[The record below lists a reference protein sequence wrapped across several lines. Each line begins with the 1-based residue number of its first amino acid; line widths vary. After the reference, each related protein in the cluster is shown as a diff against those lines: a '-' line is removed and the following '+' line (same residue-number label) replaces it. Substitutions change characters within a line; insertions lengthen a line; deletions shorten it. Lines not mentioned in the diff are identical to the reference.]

1 MQNNSADFKRQV
13 TIKLA
18 DVRLQE
24 ALSRLQTRF
33 VEGRSAVIGE
43 IHDLQKTRN
52 AAAEIRDRVLNDLQ
66 HWLLY
71 FEQQAT
77 KRGAIVHW
85 AETGADVNRIV
96 AEIAVGH
103 GVRSAV
109 KSKSMVSEECGL
121 NEALERAG
129 VEVMETDLGEYILQI
144 AHEAPSHIVAPV
156 VHKNKEEISDLFA
169 KTHRLPRKTGIAEL
183 CREAREILRPAFLN
197 ADMGISGANFLIAET
212 GSALIVTNEGNGRL
226 VTTLPRVHVA
236 ITGIEKVVPTLEDAS
251 TLLRLLPR
259 SATGQSIT
267 NYVSVLTGTNRHG
280 TDPNDANDSGMDIA
294 HMGNIPQI
302 PHARFP
308 LPNPLPEREGTN
320 VPLREFHVNDENDHE
335 GPEHFHIILL
345 DNGRSR
351 LLGGEMQDML
361 RCIRCGACM
370 NHCPVYQNIGGHAY
384 GWVYPGPMGS
394 ILTPLLGGME
404 NAPDLPNASTLC
416 GACAV
421 VCPVKIPL
429 PDLLRKLR
437 EKQMQLGM
445 KSRQETLLLRAWA
458 WLALHPGI
466 YGMTTGIAVRLMQLL
481 GGEKKLLHSLPGAR
495 GWSGGRDFPAP
506 QGMTFRELY
515 RQGKRL

>member
-1 MQNNSADFKRQV
+1 MQNTSLQFKKQV

-18 DVRLQE
+18 DARLQD

-43 IHDLQKTRN
+43 IHDLQETRN
-52 AAAEIRDRVLNDLQ
+52 AAAAIRDRVLNNLEQ
-66 HWLLY
+66 WLLQ
-71 FEQQAT
+71 FERQAT
-77 KRGAIVHW
+77 ARGAIVHW

-96 AEIAVGH
+96 VEIAAQHDV
-103 GVRSAV
+103 STAA

-121 NEALERAG
+121 NDALELAG
-129 VEVMETDLGEYILQI
+129 VAVMETDLGEYILQL

-156 VHKNKEEISDLFA
+156 VHKNKEEIADLFA
-169 KTHRLPRKTGIAEL
+169 EKHHLPRKTDIAEL
-183 CREAREILRPAFLN
+183 CREAREVLRPAFLN
-197 ADMGISGANFLIAET
+197 ADMGISGGNFLLAET
-212 GSALIVTNEGNGRL
+212 GSVLIVTNEGNGRL

-236 ITGIEKVVPTLEDAS
+236 ISGIEKVVPTLEDVT

-267 NYVSVLTGTNRHG
+267 NYVSVLTGNR
-280 TDPNDANDSGMDIA
+280 NA
-294 HMGNIPQI
+294 
-302 PHARFP
+302 
-308 LPNPLPEREGTN
+308 E
-320 VPLREFHVNDENDHE
+320 DHD

-345 DNGRSR
+345 DNGRSS
-351 LLGGEMQDML
+351 LIAGDMQEML

-394 ILTPLLGGME
+394 ILTPLLGGLE

-429 PDLLRKLR
+429 PDLLRNLR
-437 EKQMQLGM
+437 EKQMERGM
-445 KSRQETLLLRAWA
+445 KTRQETFMLKAWA
-458 WLALHPGI
+458 WLALHPNI
-466 YGMTTGIAVRLMQLL
+466 YALATRIGVRVMRLM
-481 GGEKKLLHSLPGAR
+481 GGKEKLIHTLPGAG
-495 GWSGGRDFPAP
+495 GWTDGRDFPAP
-506 QGMTFRELY
+506 AGMTFRELY
-515 RQGKRL
+515 RQGKHK

>member
-1 MQNNSADFKRQV
+1 MQNRSVDFNRQV

-24 ALSRLQTRF
+24 ALARLQTRF
-33 VEGRSAVIGE
+33 VEGRKAVISE
-43 IHDLQKTRN
+43 IHDLQDTRD
-52 AAAEIRDRVLNDLQ
+52 AAAEIRDRVLNNLE
-66 HWLLY
+66 HWLLH

-77 KRGAIVHW
+77 RRGAIVHW
-85 AETGADVNRIV
+85 AETGQDVNRIV
-96 AEIAVGH
+96 AEIAASH
-103 GVRSAV
+103 GVRTAV

-121 NEALERAG
+121 NEALEAAG
-129 VEVMETDLGEYILQI
+129 VKVMETDLGEYILQI

-156 VHKNKEEISDLFA
+156 VHKNKDEISDLFA
-169 KTHRLPRKTGIAEL
+169 KIHQLPRKTGIAEL

-226 VTTLPRVHVA
+226 TTTLPRVHVA
-236 ITGIEKVVPTLEDAS
+236 ITGIEKVVPTLEDVC

-267 NYVSVLTGTNRHG
+267 NYVSMLTGVRGEH
-280 TDPNDANDSGMDIA
+280 D
-294 HMGNIPQI
+294 Q
-302 PHARFP
+302 
-308 LPNPLPEREGTN
+308 
-320 VPLREFHVNDENDHE
+320 E

-345 DNGRSR
+345 DNGRSS
-351 LLGGEMQDML
+351 LLGGEMQEML

-394 ILTPLLGGME
+394 ILTPLLGGLE

-437 EKQMQLGM
+437 EKQLNAGM
-445 KSRQETLLLRAWA
+445 KSRQETFMLRAWA
-458 WLALHPGI
+458 WLALHPNI
-466 YGMTTGIAVRLMQLL
+466 YALSTRIAVRLMQRAA
-481 GGEKKLLHSLPGAR
+481 GHDKLLHNLPGAR
-495 GWSGGRDFPAP
+495 GWSDGRDFPAP
-506 QGMTFRELY
+506 QGKTFRELY
-515 RQGKRL
+515 RQGKHR

>member
-1 MQNNSADFKRQV
+1 MQNTSLQFNKQV

-18 DVRLQE
+18 DVRLQD
-24 ALSRLQTRF
+24 ALARLQSRF

-43 IHDLQKTRN
+43 INDLQETRD
-52 AAAEIRDRVLNDLQ
+52 AAAAIRDRVLNNLEQ
-66 HWLLY
+66 WLLH

-77 KRGAIVHW
+77 ARGAIIHW

-96 AEIAVGH
+96 AEIAKQH
-103 GVRSAV
+103 GVKTAA

-121 NEALERAG
+121 NDALELAG
-129 VEVMETDLGEYILQI
+129 VSVMETDLGEYILQL

-169 KTHRLPRKTGIAEL
+169 EKHKLPRKTGIAEL
-183 CREAREILRPAFLN
+183 CREAREVLRPAFLS
-197 ADMGISGANFLIAET
+197 ADMGISGGNFLIAET
-212 GSALIVTNEGNGRL
+212 GSVLIVTNEGNGRL

-236 ITGIEKVVPTLEDAS
+236 ITGIEKVVPTLEDVT

-267 NYVSVLTGTNRHG
+267 NYVSVLTGNKNS
-280 TDPNDANDSGMDIA
+280 D
-294 HMGNIPQI
+294 
-302 PHARFP
+302 
-308 LPNPLPEREGTN
+308 
-320 VPLREFHVNDENDHE
+320 DHD
-335 GPEHFHIILL
+335 GPEHFHIVLL
-345 DNGRSR
+345 DNGRSS
-351 LLGGEMQDML
+351 LIGSDMQEML

-394 ILTPLLGGME
+394 ILTPLLGGLE

-416 GACAV
+416 GACSV

-437 EKQMQLGM
+437 EKQMERGM
-445 KSRQETLLLRAWA
+445 KPYREIFMLKAWA
-458 WLALHPGI
+458 WLALHPNLYSFATKIG
-466 YGMTTGIAVRLMQLL
+466 VRAMQIW
-481 GGEKKLLHSLPGAR
+481 GGKNKLIHTLPGAR
-495 GWSGGRDFPAP
+495 GWTNGRDFPAP
-506 QGMTFRELY
+506 SGQTFRELY
-515 RQGKRL
+515 KRSKQK